1 MLKENIL
8 KFLLTEGGNVE
19 VNGHAAEKINISA
32 LDDDEYEQYKADLI
46 KMLEEFNAAVEKET
60 GARLYKNDATLKA
73 GKYFS
78 GSSEQFFK
86 YGKEDFV
93 KYKKSLGDIDTQL
106 DKASAGPLKSALKGF
121 EGKKFNGFTYVG
133 TKFGADF
140 NNLFVQPAK
149 YKKVADCIQVDFEF
163 VAMGDDGEVSKFD
176 RFNKNSS
183 YTDLKSGIKGK
194 FKVEFISAM
203 FDAKFKRP
211 GVVFQNKKNELSK
224 AYKKDYVN
232 DWTFGNKGVRQKFS
246 KVLDD
251 EGNQVTHEGIP
262 AFRIKDMVE
271 EDNITDLSKI
281 YEMLFDSK
289 ATPKGIEKF
298 DSYLGCLELCNKTW
312 KDKAQRQ
319 TLNTTWA
326 QRAAERSLGDK
337 EMYETVM
344 AAFYKV
350 FTDLKPISFEDA
362 GGKVDESTLTFTQFV
377 SMLQE

>member
-1 MLKENIL
+1 MFKENFV
-8 KFLLTEGGNVE
+8 KYLLTEGGNVE
-19 VNGHAAEKINISA
+19 LNGHAAEKIQISE
-32 LDDDEYEQYKADLI
+32 LDDNEYEQYKADLI
-46 KMLEEFNAAVEKET
+46 KMLEEFNAKVEKET
-60 GARLYKNDATLKA
+60 GARLYKSDSSLKA

-106 DKASAGPLKSALKGF
+106 DKSSASALKSVLKSF
-121 EGKKFNGFTYVG
+121 EGEKFNGFTYVG

-140 NNLFVQPAK
+140 NNLFVQPDK

-163 VAMGDDGEVSKFD
+163 VSMGDDGEVSTFD

-183 YTDLKSGIKGK
+183 YTDLKAGIKGK

-246 KVLDD
+246 KVMGDD
-251 EGNQVTHEGIP
+251 GEQVMHNGVP
-262 AFRIKDMVE
+262 AFRINDVVE
-271 EDNITDLSKI
+271 DDNITDLAEIFKL
-281 YEMLFDSK
+281 LFDKKPTK
-289 ATPKGIEKF
+289 ALLDKF
-298 DSYLGCLELCNKTW
+298 DSYLGCLELANKAW
-312 KDKAQRQ
+312 QDKGLRE

-326 QRAAERSLGDK
+326 KRAAERSMGD
-337 EMYETVM
+337 EDMYNGVM
-344 AAFYKV
+344 SAFYKV
-350 FTDLKPISFEDA
+350 FSDCKPISFKEA
-362 GGKVDESTLTFTQFV
+362 GGKVEESSFTFKDFLETIK
-377 SMLQE
+377 E